1 MLQGELE
8 NLKRLNTELG
18 QEGNA
23 VNSDIIDSKQT
34 LNQREVEIQ
43 KLRADLSR
51 GSDEGRFLKDGIEEC
66 RRYLRDNYAQKEQ

>member
-1 MLQGELE
+1 MLQGELD
-8 NLKRLNTELG
+8 NLKRLNSELG

-51 GSDEGRFLKDGIEEC
+51 GTDEGRFVKDGIEEC
-66 RRYLRDNYAQKEQ
+66 RRYLRDNYSQKEQ